1 MKPHGFT
8 GLAVVAL
15 LFALPASGRAQGR
28 VEWGL
33 KGGLNVTGLRGADG
47 WFDTKRGVIAG
58 AYGAFDF
65 APEFGVEIDALFSMR
80 GAKIQGVG
88 IDATGNFTGFYTK
101 GFYILDYLEFPIL
114 ARFNAPT
121 YGRVR
126 PHLYAGPTVAF
137 KVGARVLYG
146 GSPATDLDAVRTLD
160 SGLAGGVSA
169 DVALG
174 TTTLVLDGRY
184 NVGLTNVFNWS
195 GPSFKNDG
203 FALMAGVAF

>member
-1 MKPHGFT
+1 MKRLGLPGFT
-8 GLAVVAL
+8 LAAIL
-15 LFALPASGRAQGR
+15 LALPATGRAQGG
-28 VEWGL
+28 VEWGV

-47 WFDTKRGVIAG
+47 LFDTKRGVVAG
-58 AYGAFDF
+58 AYGVFDF
-65 APEFGVEIDALFSMR
+65 APEFGVEVDALFSMK

-88 IDATGNFTGFYTK
+88 IDATGNFTGLYTQ
-101 GFYILDYLEFPIL
+101 GFYILDYLELPIL
-114 ARFNAPT
+114 ARFNPPA
-121 YGRVR
+121 YGRVQ

-137 KVGARVLYG
+137 KVGARALYG

-169 DVALG
+169 DVAVG

-184 NVGLTNVFNWS
+184 NVGLTNAFNWS

-203 FALMAGVAF
+203 FSLMAGVSF